1 MAFKPSQ
8 LDMIGKYESV
18 CMEKQQDLLKRYVFF
33 RKLDLR
39 QDTTFHMSSR
49 DASFHGSRY
58 GRWQIKRKYLILREI
73 VPVDRLA
80 DSCAFGQE
88 HSYEWV
94 YWIKNRDTLIQVDGR
109 RPRVPIDTLVRI
121 SDEKYYEENIENPVI
136 TDSLRKDIK
145 VMFKQGNVM
154 EKSMALTVLAEVK
167 KYFSDQEI

>member
-58 GRWQIKRKYLILREI
+58 
-73 VPVDRLA
+73 A
-80 DSCAFGQE
+80 
-88 HSYEWV
+88 
-94 YWIKNRDTLIQVDGR
+94 DGR
-109 RPRVPIDTLVRI
+109 LRGSTL
-121 SDEKYYEENIENPVI
+121 
-136 TDSLRKDIK
+136 
-145 VMFKQGNVM
+145 F
-154 EKSMALTVLAEVK
+154 
-167 KYFSDQEI
+167 

>member
-8 LDMIGKYESV
+8 VDMIGKYESV

-94 YWIKNRDTLIQVDGR
+94 YWIKNRGTLIQVDGR

-121 SDEKYYEENIENPVI
+121 SDEKYYKENKAPSWDDSFERTQCLPSWRQEN
-136 TDSLRKDIK
+136 
-145 VMFKQGNVM
+145 
-154 EKSMALTVLAEVK
+154 
-167 KYFSDQEI
+167 

>member
-94 YWIKNRDTLIQVDGR
+94 YWI
-109 RPRVPIDTLVRI
+109 
-121 SDEKYYEENIENPVI
+121 
-136 TDSLRKDIK
+136 IK
-145 VMFKQGNVM
+145 KIRLLHGM
-154 EKSMALTVLAEVK
+154 TVLSALSVCHHGGK
-167 KYFSDQEI
+167 KIDRYIRHLYGE

>member
-121 SDEKYYEENIENPVI
+121 SDEKYYKEIR
-136 TDSLRKDIK
+136 LLHG
-145 VMFKQGNVM
+145 M
-154 EKSMALTVLAEVK
+154 TVLSALSVCHHGGK
-167 KYFSDQEI
+167 KIDRYIRHLYSE